1 MQSAIV
7 FYGWLL
13 LNTKNSLIKIL
24 LAVLLAGIAFGLIY
38 QQYHNIYDVIG
49 AIIFGGATLL
59 IYSPISK
66 SNIFSN
72 KPFLLGYIMIAISS
86 GIMWYLNNINS
97 LSNHVWM
104 AFMVLSGFTLSWSIF
119 AKSITKNPPFLSAI
133 LGFICILGIY
143 YLTIMLKNWI
153 NIDYNFQWV
162 VVGVLIPLTAR
173 IAGNFRITK

>member
-24 LAVLLAGIAFGLIY
+24 LAVLLAGIAFSLIY
-38 QQYHNIYDVIG
+38 QQYHNIYDGIA

-66 SNIFSN
+66 NNLFNN

-86 GIMWYLNNINS
+86 VIMWYLNNINS

-104 AFMVLSGFTLSWSIF
+104 AFMVLSGFTFSWSVF